1 MNIHE
6 EKGIVLVTSLIIM
19 GLLMVIGT
27 SIVMTSSIELDIAR
41 NQKVAKTAFYRAEN
55 GRVIAARAIQA
66 ADGGTA
72 WSDGDNFES
81 NADITVSDGDFFSE
95 GFGQFSV
102 SQMQPGVLK
111 AWHIHKKQVDW
122 WYVHAGIIK
131 VALYDTRKDSPTYK
145 ELMELLMGDGQ
156 PAQVLR
162 VPPGVAHGCR
172 CIEGPASLFYI
183 TSKVYDPDDELRR
196 SYNDPEI
203 DFDWFKESR
212 IP

>member
-27 SIVMTSSIELDIAR
+27 SITMTSSIELDIAR

-95 GFGQFSV
+95 GFDVNNAVDTVSASPDVQMTNDLQANMDIDKLEVAPMPGASAEFGAGYEGVGHEGMVQAIYRIDSVGQE
-102 SQMQPGVLK
+102 PATGAK
-111 AWHIHKKQVDW
+111 
-122 WYVHAGIIK
+122 
-131 VALYDTRKDSPTYK
+131 
-145 ELMELLMGDGQ
+145 
-156 PAQVLR
+156 AQVRLEYR
-162 VPPGVAHGCR
+162 LLP
-172 CIEGPASLFYI
+172 Y
-183 TSKVYDPDDELRR
+183 
-196 SYNDPEI
+196 
-203 DFDWFKESR
+203 
-212 IP
+212 